1 MNCFSVD
8 RLLKNRNCVTCTVV
22 SEQFTIESYRIT
34 RGVLTNVR
42 HIALSGCEIKGGYDK
57 MHIYSTWR
65 RKEIQ
70 TQNRALVEK
79 AAAWEDPDGRITL
92 RLKLGKQILKIEG
105 ER

>member
-1 MNCFSVD
+1 
-8 RLLKNRNCVTCTVV
+8 
-22 SEQFTIESYRIT
+22 
-34 RGVLTNVR
+34 
-42 HIALSGCEIKGGYDK
+42 